1 MSRAS
6 TGIQEYASDR
16 SGILDREQDRP
27 APATDADPTAP
38 ARIDAEI
45 DAAGVEIDTASAEVD
60 TASAEVDTASAE
72 IDAASVEVDTAREG
86 IVPAR
91 SVGR

>member
-60 TASAEVDTASAE
+60 TASAE